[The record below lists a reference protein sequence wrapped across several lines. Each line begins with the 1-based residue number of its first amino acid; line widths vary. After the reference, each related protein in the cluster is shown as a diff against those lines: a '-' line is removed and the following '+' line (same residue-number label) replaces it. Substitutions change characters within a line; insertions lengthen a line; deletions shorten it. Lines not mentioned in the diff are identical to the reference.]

1 MASTAPLR
9 TEDAPDSLVPY
20 QEVRDFFHYRDNY
33 VDELDVASEALA
45 ADIGID
51 GDGNAVTTLEHALVD
66 RFGIRI
72 VRALSASARATAS
85 GSMP

>member
-1 MASTAPLR
+1 MR

-33 VDELDVASEALA
+33 VDELDVAAEALA

-51 GDGNAVTTLEHALVD
+51 GDGDAVATLERALAE
-66 RFGIRI
+66 RFGIRV
-72 VRALSASARATAS
+72 VRAQARRRPDPS
-85 GSMP
+85 LRSRRRRC